1 MNMRDIAELDD
12 KGLKRFAYQTG
23 AIIIILFGLLLP
35 WLLGINWPHWPW
47 IVAPVLIVV
56 GQLTPASLR
65 PVYRVWMRFGMLMH
79 CITTPLI
86 LGVLFYLVI
95 TPIGFFMRMINRN
108 TLDLKMNTDAS
119 SYRIASDQRHKN
131 DVEKPF

>member
-12 KGLKRFAYQTG
+12 KGFKRFAYQSG

-35 WLLGINWPHWPW
+35 WLLGINWPYWPW
-47 IVAPVLIVV
+47 IVAAVLIAV
-56 GQLTPASLR
+56 GQVTPASLR

-79 CITTPLI
+79 GITTPLI

-95 TPIGFFMRMINRN
+95 TPIGLFMKMINRN
-108 TLDLKMNTDAS
+108 TLDLKMNADVS
-119 SYRIASDQRHKN
+119 SYRIASDQRNKN